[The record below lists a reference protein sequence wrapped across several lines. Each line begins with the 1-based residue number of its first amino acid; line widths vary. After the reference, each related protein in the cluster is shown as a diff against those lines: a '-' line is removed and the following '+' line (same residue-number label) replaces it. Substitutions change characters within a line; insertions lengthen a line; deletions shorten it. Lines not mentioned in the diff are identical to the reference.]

1 MRAIIAIAV
10 LAAVGAAGCGGS
22 DQTTGPYV
30 DGRAIYGDIC
40 SACHGGAG
48 RGGVGPDLSGVLE
61 TFPECSEHMR
71 WVSLG
76 SQGWKD
82 EVGPTYGATSTPV
95 EGQMPAMAE
104 RLTPEQIAAV
114 AVYERSRFGGL
125 TEDEAI
131 GQCIA
136 PLEAGSNG

>member
-1 MRAIIAIAV
+1 MRAIIVIV
-10 LAAVGAAGCGGS
+10 VVAAVATAGCGGS
-22 DQTTGPYV
+22 EDATGPYLE
-30 DGRAIYGDIC
+30 GRAIYGDIC

-76 SQGWKD
+76 SEGWTD
-82 EVGPTYGATSTPV
+82 EVGPTYGATNTPV
-95 EGQMPAMAE
+95 EGQMPSMAA

-131 GQCIA
+131 GECIA
-136 PLEAGSNG
+136 TPQAGPGG